1 MTGNDIRTNKRIC
14 YMNQYA
20 WGIEAVQQEGADV
33 DDIKDRVI
41 EYNVDVGKMNY
52 EQSRDEAT
60 YTEGAYFNTTPTEA
74 DESALNQ
81 LFLITCDA
89 IKYRQQPKVDYSLI
103 RYSESD
109 EGGERFGDG
118 KTTLLCATLA
128 VMLMDAVSAIENSD
142 GATPQQV
149 KALEDLM
156 AYVDKP
162 FEDEEIDKLIA
173 EANGRG
179 LAVRIAGTLAWGCEQ
194 PLGFINALLDRW
206 SLIAKEIHQS
216 LI

>member
-1 MTGNDIRTNKRIC
+1 MTVNDIRTNKRIC

-33 DDIKDRVI
+33 DDIKGRVI
-41 EYNVDVGKMNY
+41 NYIEDVGKMNY
-52 EQSRDEAT
+52 DGAATEAT
-60 YTEGAYFNTTPTEA
+60 FEEGAYFNTTPTEA
-74 DESALNQ
+74 DEQKLNQ
-81 LFLITCDA
+81 QFLITCDA
-89 IKYRQQPKVDYSLI
+89 IKYRQQPKVDFGLI

-118 KTTLLCATLA
+118 GVTLAFAIVA
-128 VMLMDAVSAIENSD
+128 VMLMDAVSAVENSD

-149 KALEDLM
+149 KALEDVM
-156 AYVDKP
+156 AIDPGEYDD
-162 FEDEEIDKLIA
+162 DEITTLTQKAHAQGIM
-173 EANGRG
+173 
-179 LAVRIAGTLAWGCEQ
+179 VRVAGTLAWGCAQ
-194 PLGFINALLDRW
+194 PLGFITALYDRW